1 MVACNVALTF
11 ESAGFLLSASLQLND
26 QLLDF

>member
-1 MVACNVALTF
+1 MACNVALTF
-11 ESAGFLLSASLQLND
+11 ESAGFSLSASLQLND